1 MANPIPTTEITV
13 TLKLEWN
20 VTVIDKPIPASYTTK
35 VPNGTLLIDI
45 MNKAADSEKQG
56 PFDEYKST
64 YYGALGY
71 FITTINGTENDPST
85 NSYWLFY
92 DEQTGASLECGVS
105 SYLPVNGS
113 TTLFRFVKIPRNSSH
128 SNNASASGSCKTHSN
143 SPVPPSAITVTIAI
157 EWNPDVTMKP
167 IPPPYTTKV
176 ASGTTLTE
184 IINKA
189 ADENPEGPFNKYSST
204 YYGGPGHF
212 ITAMNGTQEHFI
224 KLELWWIYDEE
235 TGKLLLPFVDQ
246 YKPQNGST
254 TILKFITFYE
264 SNASGTLV
272 GMGLVVLCISAIVE
286 GLLFL

>member
-1 MANPIPTTEITV
+1 MIDHSLQITV

-64 YYGALGY
+64 YYGVLGY
-71 FITTINGTENDPST
+71 FITTINGTENDHST
-85 NSYWLFY
+85 NSYWLLY

-143 SPVPPSAITVTIAI
+143 SPVSTQ
-157 EWNPDVTMKP
+157 
-167 IPPPYTTKV
+167 YTLNMF
-176 ASGTTLTE
+176 GCG
-184 IINKA
+184 
-189 ADENPEGPFNKYSST
+189 PE
-204 YYGGPGHF
+204 
-212 ITAMNGTQEHFI
+212 
-224 KLELWWIYDEE
+224 KLGSVHKSQGL
-235 TGKLLLPFVDQ
+235 FV
-246 YKPQNGST
+246 N
-254 TILKFITFYE
+254 F
-264 SNASGTLV
+264 
-272 GMGLVVLCISAIVE
+272 VE
-286 GLLFL
+286 K